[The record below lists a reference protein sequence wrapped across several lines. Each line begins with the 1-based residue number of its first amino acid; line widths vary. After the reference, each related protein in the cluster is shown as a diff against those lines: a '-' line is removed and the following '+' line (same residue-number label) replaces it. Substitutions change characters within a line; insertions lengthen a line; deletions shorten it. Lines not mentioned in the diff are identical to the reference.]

1 MTETEK
7 DDLKDIFMAKLQY
20 NVRNDELIHID
31 YVDDAV
37 NSLLQDLVKKLNI
50 DDVSQQSE
58 NVKAFLLWLDMGD
71 TADVIVK
78 KYLKSL

>member
-50 DDVSQQSE
+50 DDVSKRLE
-58 NVKAFLLWLDMGD
+58 PNYDNPKNGFVKLRTDDCGNE
-71 TADVIVK
+71 IG
-78 KYLKSL
+78 

>member
-50 DDVSQQSE
+50 DDVSKCCCISRDTLTPE
-58 NVKAFLLWLDMGD
+58 ARKIFDDIDKALER
-71 TADVIVK
+71 K
-78 KYLKSL
+78 